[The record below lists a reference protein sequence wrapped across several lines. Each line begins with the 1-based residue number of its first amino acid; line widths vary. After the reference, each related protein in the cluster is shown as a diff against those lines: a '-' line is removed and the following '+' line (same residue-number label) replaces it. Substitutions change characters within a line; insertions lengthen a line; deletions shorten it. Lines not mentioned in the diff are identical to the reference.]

1 MAWPRAHMLHLPL
14 RHLLLERIERHL
26 LLTEASTCTK
36 PRLGLS
42 GGADMQLKQLCPEAA
57 LHLARAPLRQAAPS
71 SRQFASHRASRSRR
85 IRCVAS
91 LPFAK
96 ASERFLTTR
105 SVRRCSALA
114 LAAAHAHARHALA
127 RPTRFL
133 HAIAP
138 QHLSVHSKG
147 ARCPARFAQ
156 RPAPLS
162 TQPSV
167 LCTSVRAQSTSFV
180 AVKRIALC
188 IMSRGSSS
196 RSIKRHFVKRSFS
209 KMDLRRSTTS
219 PTASECSTTERA
231 STPSHYLIGPKMAS
245 RTPQRRCAADDKSV
259 WGGPGLMK
267 PSPQLSLLGGW
278 PAHLMAGLISSPDG
292 RAHQLT

>member
-1 MAWPRAHMLHLPL
+1 MLHLPL

-42 GGADMQLKQLCPEAA
+42 GCADMQLYPEAA
-57 LHLARAPLRQAAPS
+57 LHLARAPRRHAAPS

-105 SVRRCSALA
+105 SVRSCSALA

-245 RTPQRRCAADDKSV
+245 RTPQRRCAADDWRRVGAGARPDEALSSAQ
-259 WGGPGLMK
+259 
-267 PSPQLSLLGGW
+267 PSRWL
-278 PAHLMAGLISSPDG
+278 ACSPDG